1 MNNLSSI
8 LEKKL
13 LPLANKMSSQKYL
26 KAVSSSFM
34 TLIPFLTGL
43 SRKVCK

>member
-26 KAVSSSFM
+26 KAVSSSFRECN
-34 TLIPFLTGL
+34 INRV
-43 SRKVCK
+43 S